1 MSKKKKDKI
10 EEQPKKTAKAVK
22 AKPAK
27 AEPKKKNIVPASLP
41 VLVQAKAPAAEALVP
56 PVEPTPAAPKA
67 KKAPAKK
74 APAKKKAAKPAVEP
88 APAEETPAPE
98 PVIDTVV
105 VEEIVITND
114 DIALRAYFI
123 SQERHARGHWGDETG
138 DWVEAERQL
147 RAEAAAKK

>member
-10 EEQPKKTAKAVK
+10 EEPPKKPKAVK

-27 AEPKKKNIVPASLP
+27 VETKKKNIVPASLP
-41 VLVQAKAPAAEALVP
+41 VLVQAKAPAAEAPVP
-56 PVEPTPAAPKA
+56 PVEPAPVEVAAPKA

-74 APAKKKAAKPAVEP
+74 APAKKKEKAAKP
-88 APAEETPAPE
+88 
-98 PVIDTVV
+98 VIETVV
-105 VEEIVITND
+105 VEEIIISND

-123 SQERHARGHWGDETG
+123 SQDRRSRGHWGDETG

-147 RAEAAAKK
+147 RAEAAEKKK